1 MSRKQSRRS
10 WLKSSVALATGI
22 AVTPFSGIASH
33 PRKYK
38 RIQTIEHDLVIPPQI
53 PQLKARLLA
62 NENPYGPSPATIE
75 AMKAALSRGNR
86 YPMNEGMEFFRL
98 IVEKEGLN
106 QDHVLIG
113 PGSTQLLDMVATE
126 LAGSGNVV
134 TADPSYMAMVETIDN
149 IGGKTIAVPLT
160 HDGQHD
166 LDAMESMIDDSVSLV
181 YVVNPN
187 NPTGTI
193 TDSNKLREFCRRVS
207 DKVPVFIDEAYL
219 DFIDDA
225 MSHSMVDLVREGKN
239 VIIARTFSKIY
250 GMAGIRVGYICGL
263 PDTIKSIWKQAHVEW
278 GVSAASIA
286 GAKAA
291 LSEQD
296 FLTQC
301 RKDNMATKQFVYQM
315 LEEMEYDYMP
325 SSTNFIL
332 FPIKMRP
339 NQFQDAM
346 FSKGVG
352 IRVFE
357 IGRKP
362 YCRVSMGTMEEME
375 IFKEAFQEVVG

>member
-1 MSRKQSRRS
+1 MSSKQSRRT
-10 WLKSSVALATGI
+10 WLKSSIALATGI
-22 AVTPFSGIASH
+22 AATPFASFAST

-38 RIQTIEHDLVIPPQI
+38 SIRTIEHDLVIPPQM
-53 PQLKARLLA
+53 PEFRARLLA
-62 NENPYGPSPATIE
+62 NENPYGPSPAALE
-75 AMKAALSRGNR
+75 AMTAALATGNR
-86 YPMNEGMEFFRL
+86 YPMNQGMELMGL
-98 IVEKEGLN
+98 IAAKEGLKMEN
-106 QDHVLIG
+106 LLMG

-126 LAGSGNVV
+126 LAGTGKVV
-134 TADPSYMAMVETIDN
+134 TADPSYMAMVETIEN
-149 IGGKTIAVPLT
+149 IGASTVAVPLT
-160 HDGQHD
+160 EDGQHD
-166 LDAMESMIDDSVSLV
+166 LDAMEALIDDSVTMV

-225 MSHSMVDLVREGKN
+225 MSHSMVDLVQEGKN
-239 VIIARTFSKIY
+239 VIVARTFSKIY

-263 PDTIKSIWKQAHVEW
+263 PETIESIWDQAHVEW
-278 GVSAASIA
+278 GVSAPSIA
-286 GAKAA
+286 AAKAA
-291 LSEQD
+291 LSDQE
-296 FLTQC
+296 FLDQC
-301 RKDNMATKQFVYQM
+301 RKDNAATKQFVYQM

-332 FPIKMRP
+332 FPIRMRP
-339 NQFQDAM
+339 NQFRNAM